1 MSLSGSRVCSQSPVP
16 TARLGRPSCLGRTG
30 GDSPALRR
38 ALTRYRQSGLSLGPL
53 RALTRSLSLAR
64 ASSTTHA
71 RPLALARRRPGN
83 LASPRPAEQRRTA
96 THRVGSDDRPS
107 RRSRARALT
116 KQYYKTGGF
125 SVCLNWFGI
134 GLVLSGG
141 AGRGR
146 QIAARAGRPAVC
158 RRSAVQRHQSSSGVL
173 ECDGPLCAC
182 RPAETAEIDGD
193 GDGGGAG
200 CPRLAGGRGRLS
212 HITERPFNSRRR
224 SSNRLGFPPLWPPLR
239 R

>member
-1 MSLSGSRVCSQSPVP
+1 MLSESRADRAARSAVLSRSDWRRQPRVAPRTHTIPPV
-16 TARLGRPSCLGRTG
+16 RP
-30 GDSPALRR
+30 
-38 ALTRYRQSGLSLGPL
+38 
-53 RALTRSLSLAR
+53 LTRSIARPHSLARSLAR

-96 THRVGSDDRPS
+96 THRVRSADRPS
-107 RRSRARALT
+107 RRSRALT

-134 GLVLSGG
+134 GLILSGG
-141 AGRGR
+141 TGRGR